1 VSPSADVHSKF
12 HYSDV
17 ALLLVCGLF
26 REDLSWL
33 RCVFLYTTH
42 LLRNVTLMIYDNYGR
57 PVLNLRISVTQKCDK
72 HCPYCHREGE
82 TNPSTLMT
90 VDEIVRIV
98 RIAISLGISRVK
110 LTGGEPLLREE
121 IVEIVGG
128 INGLEGLTDLSM
140 TTNGAYMKGL
150 AKDLKAAGLSRV
162 NVSLPTLDPDVY
174 NAVMGGD
181 LQDAIDGVRAAVEA
195 VLHPVKVNMLVLKN
209 VNDGEI
215 DKMIEFA
222 AETGTILQLI
232 ELEPINLSK
241 GYYERYHL
249 GLGEIA
255 QKLEKLASETMVRKY
270 MQKRRVYTLPKV
282 KVEVIRPIENT
293 EFCANC
299 TRIRVTSDGKLKPCL
314 MRKDNL
320 VDILTPMR
328 NGADDKKL
336 TEIFLEAVKKRQP
349 YYGATQTVKITA

>member
-1 VSPSADVHSKF
+1 VSPSADVHFKF
-12 HYSDV
+12 HYFDV
-17 ALLLVCGLF
+17 ALLIVCGLF

-33 RCVFLYTTH
+33 RFVFLYTTH
-42 LLRNVTLMIYDNYGR
+42 MLRNVTLMIYDNYGR

-110 LTGGEPLLREE
+110 LTGGEPLLRKE
-121 IVEIVGG
+121 IVEIVAG

-150 AKDLKAAGLSRV
+150 AKDLKKAGLNRV
-162 NVSLPTLDPDVY
+162 NVSLPTLNPDVY

-195 VLHPVKVNMLVLKN
+195 DLHPVKVNMLVLKN
-209 VNDGEI
+209 VNDGEV

-222 AETGTILQLI
+222 AETGAILQLI

-255 QKLEKLASETMVRKY
+255 QKLEKLSSETRVRKY

-320 VDILTPMR
+320 VDILAPMR
-328 NGADDKKL
+328 NGADGKKL
-336 TEIFLEAVKKRQP
+336 TEIFIEAVKKRQP
-349 YYGATQTVKITA
+349 YYGATQTAKITA